1 MSQNLNLKKIL
12 LIISKYE
19 MTRNE
24 FNETYVKMYNKNYKN
39 VSEKE
44 VKT

>member
-24 FNETYVKMYNKNYKN
+24 FNETYVKMYKNYKN